1 MALSYQNYTGDN
13 VTDTFSIPFTYT
25 DTSEISVTVDGVAQT
40 GLTFPSA
47 STVQLTSPPATSTL
61 VQVRRS
67 TDLTARAIDYVSG
80 SVLTEED
87 LDNAN
92 IQVFHAAQEAVDKSN
107 DGITL
112 DSDDKWNAQSK
123 VIKNVATPVSSNDAS
138 NKAYVD
144 TVAGSASAAAASA
157 AAAATSATAAAT
169 SATNAATSAT
179 NSATSAASSST
190 SASNSAA
197 SASSASASAATA
209 TTQAG
214 IATTKAGEASTSAS
228 NAATS
233 ESNAASSASA
243 AATSETN
250 AASSASTAS
259 TAATNAATS
268 ETNAATSETN
278 AATSATAAASS
289 ATSAASSASTAT
301 TKASEASTSATNA
314 ATSASSASSSATAA
328 ATSATN
334 AATSETNAASS
345 ATSASSAQTAAESA
359 QTAAESAR
367 DATLAAYDNFD
378 DRYLGVKSSDPTLD
392 NDGNALVAGT
402 LYFNSTDGSM
412 KLYNGSAWV
421 AAYVSGADYLALSG
435 GTMTGDVSFGDNN
448 KAIFGAGSDLQLYHD
463 GTHSYIYENGTG
475 SLRVRATEFDVQQVS
490 NGNSIFRSDG
500 SSAQLLENG
509 TVRLETT
516 STGIDVTGNI
526 IFDGGTTSADINFGD
541 NDRAKFG
548 AGNDLQI
555 WHSGT
560 SSNIQDS
567 GTGNLNIS
575 ADQLVVYNAGASEK
589 KAEFTSNGAV
599 DLYYDNVKKFETT
612 SYGVDI
618 SGSVVADTH
627 NVSSAS
633 GAYVQNFDTYQHF
646 KYEMSGNVTLNNPTT
661 EKAGQSGHMI
671 FIQDATGG
679 RTLSL
684 GTDYETVGGAGITLS
699 SAANAT
705 DIVPYVVL
713 SSGRIL
719 LGTPQL
725 AFA

>member
-61 VQVRRS
+61 VQVRRN
-67 TDLTARAIDYVSG
+67 TDLTARTVDYVSG

-112 DSDDKWNAQSK
+112 DSDDKWDAQSK

-243 AATSETN
+243 AAS
-250 AASSASTAS
+250 
-259 TAATNAATS
+259 
-268 ETNAATSETN
+268 
-278 AATSATAAASS
+278 
-289 ATSAASSASTAT
+289 
-301 TKASEASTSATNA
+301 
-314 ATSASSASSSATAA
+314 SASSAS
-328 ATSATN
+328 
-334 AATSETNAASS
+334 
-345 ATSASSAQTAAESA
+345 SA

-402 LYFNSTDGSM
+402 LYFNSTDGVM

-421 AAYVSGADYLALSG
+421 AAYVSGANYLALTG
-435 GTMTGDVSFGDNN
+435 GTMTGDVSYGDGV
-448 KAIFGAGSDLQLYHD
+448 KAQFGAD
-463 GTHSYIYENGTG
+463 
-475 SLRVRATEFDVQQVS
+475 
-490 NGNSIFRSDG
+490 
-500 SSAQLLENG
+500 
-509 TVRLETT
+509 
-516 STGIDVTGNI
+516 
-526 IFDGGTTSADINFGD
+526 
-541 NDRAKFG
+541 
-548 AGNDLQI
+548 NDLQI
-555 WHSGT
+555 YHDGSN
-560 SSNIQDS
+560 SNIKDN
-567 GTGNLNIS
+567 GTGNLKLLATNFALQNS
-575 ADQLVVYNAGASEK
+575 AANHNAIVYTDG
-589 KAEFTSNGAV
+589 GAV
-599 DLYYDNVKKFETT
+599 SLYHNNSKKFETSSNGVTVTGQCVANSFNLADNNKVLLGNAGDLQMYHTGSASFIDDAGTGGLIIRGNATVALRQYNNDENMVQAIADGAVTLYYNGVEKVATT
-612 SYGVDI
+612 SYGLDI
-618 SGSVVADTH
+618 SGSAVADTH